1 MNNKVVQKAV
11 LKAVLICVL
20 HQGDFIVDTQN
31 RTLTMLM
38 LEVCNAACVTI
49 PAFHGCHFEWNR
61 DRAFAAR
68 YSGKQVAGT
77 QRSFEMA
84 NRSWRLRARSR

>member
-1 MNNKVVQKAV
+1 
-11 LKAVLICVL
+11 
-20 HQGDFIVDTQN
+20 
-31 RTLTMLM
+31 MLM